1 MMSNPI
7 FLSFSFIFLV
17 PGIMYASTIFK
28 TKKIEYIT
36 IFSIAFLTWV
46 IQNNLQVTYPNLFKN
61 KTDIFSFIPAIP
73 MYPFITNVFIDTI
86 VISITLSG
94 CILMA
99 GIEINPLRTF
109 KQKEIGYQTG
119 YKTGISIYAIA
130 IVTWFIATIPAW
142 A

>member
-7 FLSFSFIFLV
+7 FLAFSFIFMT

-28 TKKIEYIT
+28 TKKPEYIT
-36 IFSIAFLTWV
+36 IFSITFLTWI
-46 IQNNLQVTYPNLFKN
+46 IQNNLQVTYPHLFKN

-73 MYPFITNVFIDTI
+73 MYSFITNVFIDTI

-94 CILMA
+94 CLLMA

-109 KQKEIGYQTG
+109 KQQDVGYQTS
-119 YKTGISIYAIA
+119 YKAGISIYVIS
-130 IVTWFIATIPAW
+130 IIIWFVATIPAW
-142 A
+142 I